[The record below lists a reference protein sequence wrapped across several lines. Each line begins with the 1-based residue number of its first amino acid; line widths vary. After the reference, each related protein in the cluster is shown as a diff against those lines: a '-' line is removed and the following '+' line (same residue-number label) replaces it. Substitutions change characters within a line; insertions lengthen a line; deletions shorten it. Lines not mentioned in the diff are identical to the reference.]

1 MQKLQNIFLPGGFK
15 VFRILRN
22 HFHFADRTVLLIGA
36 GSEMIAEKILHAG
49 AKSVKMIVDNFD
61 SLMNAKLSIKN
72 KNQIDV
78 RMMDFHNTDFNSD
91 EFDLIYA
98 QASISSDNR
107 NKIVKEIKRI
117 LKQEGTFCV
126 GEITVFTKTYPT
138 FVRDIFSSSEI
149 VPLNHDECS
158 KYYQDH
164 GFKIYYEQD
173 LSSSLKNFY
182 ENALLELEKAT
193 KHLTEQEKS
202 YYKKLL
208 NKISHESNAYLNLG
222 ADKYIGLK
230 MLILKLSGSAS

>member
-1 MQKLQNIFLPGGFK
+1 MQMLENIFLPGGFK

-22 HFHFADRTVLLIGA
+22 HFQFTDKVVLLIGA
-36 GSEMIAEKILHAG
+36 GSEMIAEKILNAG
-49 AKSVKMIVDNFD
+49 AKSVRMIVDDFD
-61 SLMNAKLSIKN
+61 SLMNAKLGIKN
-72 KNQIDV
+72 KNQIDI
-78 RMMDFHNTDFNSD
+78 RIMDFHTTDFSSN

-98 QASISSDNR
+98 QASISSHNR

-126 GEITVFTKTYPT
+126 GELTALTKTYPT
-138 FVRDIFSSSEI
+138 FVRDIFGSSEI
-149 VPLNHDECS
+149 LPLNHDECS
-158 KYYQDH
+158 KYYRNH
-164 GFKIYYEQD
+164 GFEIHYEQD

-182 ENALLELEKAT
+182 ENAALELEKIT
-193 KHLTEQEKS
+193 KLLTEQEKS

-230 MLILKLSGSAS
+230 MLTLKLSGSAS